1 MNDLHGILFAYH
13 SDSNLGE
20 LTRPRNTCSLP
31 FGGRYRLIDFMLS
44 SYVNAGISDVGLI
57 VHESYQSLLDHV
69 GSGKDWDLS
78 RKHGGLRIL
87 PPFGVAERGGSG
99 EYRGNMEAL
108 AGIYTYLQNIRQE
121 YVIMGWGDMVVNLPV
136 AEVFQQ
142 HLDSG
147 ADITILCTQEL
158 KGAPRNTVY
167 ITQGPDGL
175 VSDLSINPAH
185 AANALESLETYIIS
199 KKLLLDMVDY
209 CAAHNIHNF
218 SRGVLLPRL
227 STLKVLPYLHRGYV
241 ARFQSVADY
250 FQHSMDLLD
259 PAVRADLFDPDRP
272 IRTKDQSNPSTYYGP
287 DAKSVHSLVA
297 DGCFIEGEVE
307 NSILSRGVIVEARRQ
322 GLQQRPDAGDHHPR
336 RCLPVLHHHR
346 QECPGESGPDADGPL
361 HLSAGHLQGFHRLI
375 AGEAPDRTRGLPP
388 R

>member
-87 PPFGVAERGGSG
+87 PPFSYAEKGGG
-99 EYRGNMEAL
+99 EYRGDMAAL
-108 AGIYTYLQNIRQE
+108 AGVANYLQNIRQE

-250 FQHSMDLLD
+250 FQHPMDLLD

-287 DAKSVHSLVA
+287 DAKSIHSLVA

-307 NSILSRGVIVEARRQ
+307 NSILSRGVIVEAGAKVSNSVLMQ
-322 GLQQRPDAGDHHPR
+322 GTIIRAGASLSYTITDKNVQVNQDRMLMGH
-336 RCLPVLHHHR
+336 
-346 QECPGESGPDADGPL
+346 STYPL
-361 HLSAGHLQGFHRLI
+361 AISKDSI
-375 AGEAPDRTRGLPP
+375 V
-388 R
+388 